1 MSHRAR
7 LGLMLWPAP
16 GLNADLARGQ
26 WADAYGYDDVWLPNA
41 EGMFDPMALATAL
54 AVTTSRV
61 RIATGVVPMFNAPAP
76 VLAAQTSFIA
86 AQAPGRFVLGLGSS
100 TGNMVQRWYGV
111 PFEHPLRQLR
121 EYLQLLRQIFAGG
134 KTAFSG
140 QHLQSIGFRLQSPPV
155 PPVPL
160 HLGAMGPRMLALAG
174 ELADGVVLND
184 FTPPGE
190 LANALAQIDLGA
202 KRSGRRA
209 EDLEIVK
216 RRAVVVTRNAEEYAA
231 TLAFY
236 RQHFAFYASAPAYQA
251 VMQRLGYGAAV
262 DEVRAGYASRDR
274 ARISAAISEEMIH
287 RIFLFGDAEHCITQ
301 LKREYASGIHTL
313 VVSPQA
319 ATPDAFA
326 HTTEALLA
334 ARPA

>member
-1 MSHRAR
+1 MSFPAR

-16 GLNADLARGQ
+16 GLDADLQRGQ
-26 WADAYGYDDVWLPNA
+26 WAEAAGYDDVWLPNA
-41 EGMFDPMALATAL
+41 EGMFDPMALASAL

-61 RIATGVVPMFNAPAP
+61 RVCTGVVPMFNAPAP
-76 VLAAQTSFIA
+76 VLATQVSFIA

-111 PFEHPLRQLR
+111 PFERPLTQLR
-121 EYLQLLRQIFAGG
+121 EYLQLLRQILAGE
-134 KTAFSG
+134 KTAFRG
-140 QHLQSIGFRLQSPPV
+140 ECVQSAGFRLQAPPV
-155 PPVPL
+155 TPVPL

-184 FTPPGE
+184 FTPPDTLGR
-190 LANALAQIDLGA
+190 ALEQIDAGA
-202 KRSGRRA
+202 RRSGRRV

-274 ARISAAISEEMIH
+274 ARITAAISEEMIH

-301 LKREYASGIHTL
+301 LKREYASGIQTL

-326 HTTEALLA
+326 YIAEALLA

>member
-16 GLNADLARGQ
+16 DLNADLARGQ
-26 WADAYGYDDVWLPNA
+26 WADAAGYDDVWLPNA
-41 EGMFDPMALATAL
+41 EGMFDLMALATAL

-76 VLAAQTSFIA
+76 VLAAQTSFIV

-140 QHLQSIGFRLQSPPV
+140 QHLQSNGFRLQSPPV

-160 HLGAMGPRMLALAG
+160 QLGAMGPRMLALAG

-202 KRSGRRA
+202 KRSGRRI
-209 EDLEIVK
+209 EELEIVK

-326 HTTEALLA
+326 HTAEALRA